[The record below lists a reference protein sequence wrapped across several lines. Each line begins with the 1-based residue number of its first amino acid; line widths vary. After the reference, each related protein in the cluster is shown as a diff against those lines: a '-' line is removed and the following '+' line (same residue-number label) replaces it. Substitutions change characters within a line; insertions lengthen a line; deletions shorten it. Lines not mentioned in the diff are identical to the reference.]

1 MVREHPE
8 RVTASGYMWMSG
20 TSFAAPM
27 VSGTA
32 ALVLA
37 FHPNWTPDQVK
48 GALMLTAQPTAAG
61 MALGVGEVNAK
72 AATQV
77 TSPPNP
83 NLALN
88 QFVGSDGAGGLAFDS
103 ASWASTATANASW
116 NSASWNNASWS
127 SASWANA
134 SWNSASWAQ
143 ASWSSASWA
152 AASWN
157 SASWAAA
164 SWAAASWAAASW
176 NAASWAAASWFA

>member
-1 MVREHPE
+1 
-8 RVTASGYMWMSG
+8 MWMSG
-20 TSFAAPM
+20 TSFAAPI
-27 VSGTA
+27 VSGAA

-37 FHPNWTPDQVK
+37 YHPNWTPDQVK

-61 MALGVGEVNAK
+61 VALGVGELNAK

-88 QFVGSDGAGGLAFDS
+88 QFVGSDGAGGLAFDA
-103 ASWASTATANASW
+103 ASWASTAQANASW
-116 NSASWNNASWS
+116 NSASWNSASWAA
-127 SASWANA
+127 ASWANA
-134 SWNSASWAQ
+134 SWNSASWAA
-143 ASWSSASWA
+143 ASWNSASWA

-176 NAASWAAASWFA
+176 NAASWAAASWAA